1 LTPEPGTGR
10 LAGTEQEVDMS
21 APAPPRFN
29 HVAMSVPSELLN
41 EEGRANLTSF
51 YDEVFG
57 FGEMP
62 TMTIDGRR
70 LVLDAGRIDQFI
82 FIVANDDPMT
92 CPRMDHWGMSVKTEQ
107 QLDDYL
113 ERAKRF
119 QEKDDRVSII
129 EKHVDEYS
137 FLNLWSFYVTYL
149 LPMTVEVQWW
159 DFTDPER
166 TPPPFDG

>member
-1 LTPEPGTGR
+1 LTPELGTGR

-21 APAPPRFN
+21 SPAPPRIN
-29 HVAMSVPSELLN
+29 HVAMSVPSELLK
-41 EEGRANLTSF
+41 EEGRADLTSF
-51 YDEVFG
+51 YSEVFG

-82 FIVANDDPMT
+82 FIVSNDDPMT
-92 CPRMDHWGMSVKTEQ
+92 CPRMDHWGMSVKSEA

-119 QEKDDRVSII
+119 QEKDDRLAII
-129 EKHVDEYS
+129 DKHVDEYS

-159 DFTDPER
+159 DFKDPER
-166 TPPPFDG
+166 EPPPFEG